1 MDNFKMS
8 LCKKTLIK
16 CLIIICLIFCSDF
29 VIAQDYSFTKDNV
42 DIIGRGLAEWNE
54 DKVLLSDCF
63 IVLKKESPKKFEM
76 TFYAKSS
83 KTGEQVQAWSGFGFQ
98 NRDNR
103 YALGLRG
110 GNNNDLYLCRYQS
123 NAKNKMLALASL
135 DFQLIDEKW
144 YQIKVVFWEGNIR
157 IYLNN
162 ENTPR
167 IVTKDENHLKGGRA
181 ILGGGWLP
189 TEFKDLSIKELS
201 EKDITLYAK
210 DTVKYHLSLST
221 QQKNTKRKKQRDAY
235 RSIKIQKNKTARTEI
250 SLSGKWLFMPEY
262 QIESKNMPYSM
273 NLNDNNWHVMQ
284 VPSFWNPVRNWLHLQ
299 DSHLPHRG
307 SGISDN
313 YREKEEARCDAYTFD
328 YLRTTSAWYR
338 HWLDISDSLNG
349 QKVSLHF
356 DAVSK
361 IADLYVNGQYVGGH
375 IGMFGDFE
383 FDITKY
389 LKTGKNLIVVGVK
402 VRKEAKAENVNQ
414 NVAKAVSVDVTND
427 MLKSLPHG
435 MFGGDEGG
443 IWQDVKLIITNPT
456 YIDDVFAN
464 VRTDGGDIE
473 VSLNNSNTK
482 KDTVEVQIEIIDKQ
496 TSKRLFISTKRETA
510 ILDRNKITQV
520 ICKTGKIEP
529 KLWTPE
535 QPNMYNLIT
544 SVYKNGK
551 LIDVITTNI
560 GFRTF
565 ETIGNKFYLN
575 GKPYWLRGANHPP
588 IGIAPNDIKLANTF
602 FKLMHDGN
610 QMMTRSHGCP
620 FTTVWMDAA
629 DTQGVGVSYEGSWP
643 WLMIGDIPSQEL
655 LDIWKEEMLSL
666 VKKYRNHP
674 SLLIWTINNEMYF
687 TTFYKNDP
695 PAVRLKKWEIISEV
709 IQAIRKLSP
718 NTAISSDSGYGR
730 LLADYKK
737 NLEPNDIDDGDI
749 DDRHV
754 YFNWYNRDFFQVING
769 EWAKRIY
776 WSPGANPDR
785 PFFSQETSTG
795 YTNNDDGHFNRKYLF
810 NNYVPQAWVG
820 DWAYEDKDPALTLQ
834 RHAFMTKELMEV
846 IRRTSPESAGVLL
859 FANLCWFRNVYDAEK
874 IAPYPVYDA
883 VKIANNPV
891 LISAELFGRNFF
903 AGTIIKPR
911 ICLVNN
917 GVDGKNISSS
927 ELEWKI
933 VYGEKILSS
942 GTQKLEA
949 VNHYD
954 RLWVASEIKLPKTLP
969 TFKAKCKLLLSV
981 TSGKG
986 IIAKNEYDILIADKK
1001 WADGSLVS
1009 KDKTI
1014 SVFDLTGATS
1024 KVLDSLGVRYRNMKD
1039 LTEIR
1044 IIASD
1049 LLIIA
1054 NLDQDEE
1061 IPYNWE
1067 DVKSV
1072 CANGTNVLLIHPGK
1086 HLQWLYYNK
1095 IESVYER
1102 KGRVVNM
1109 HIPEHGCFDEIEPL
1123 ELAWWQQEG
1132 RERPRA
1138 CRRSFRLKSTD
1149 NIAALCNYLRP
1160 HTDIGNNK
1168 EAYLKEMSGIPLMEI
1183 KEKKGRL
1190 IASEMET
1197 NEGDKDPIAAKLLLN
1212 LINELLK

>member
-1 MDNFKMS
+1 MKKLLFKHISIIYLVFLSNF
-8 LCKKTLIK
+8 
-16 CLIIICLIFCSDF
+16 
-29 VIAQDYSFTKDNV
+29 VVAQDYSFTKDNV
-42 DIIGRGLAEWNE
+42 DIIGRGLTEWDE
-54 DKVLLSDCF
+54 DKVLMSDCF
-63 IVLKKESPKKFEM
+63 IALKKESPKKFEM
-76 TFYAKSS
+76 SFSVKGS
-83 KTGEQVQAWSGFGFQ
+83 KAGEQVQAWSGFGFQ
-98 NRDNR
+98 DRDNR
-103 YALGLRG
+103 YAIGLRG

-123 NAKNKMLALASL
+123 NAKNKMLALESL
-135 DFQLIDEKW
+135 DFKPTPETW
-144 YQIKVVFWEGNIR
+144 YKIKVVFWEGNIH

-167 IVTKDENHLKGGRA
+167 IVTKDEAYLKGGSA

-189 TEFKDLSIKELS
+189 TAYKNFRVKELS
-201 EKDITLYAK
+201 KKDIANYKKNT
-210 DTVKYHLSLST
+210 TKYHPSLSDK
-221 QQKNTKRKKQRDAY
+221 QKNTKRAQEYAAY
-235 RSIKIQKNKTARTEI
+235 QPVKILKNKQARTEI
-250 SLSGKWLFMPEY
+250 SLNGNWLFMPGY
-262 QIESKNMPYSM
+262 QIELKNKPYAE
-273 NLNDNNWHVMQ
+273 NLNENNWHVMQ

-328 YLRTTSAWYR
+328 YLKTTSAWYR
-338 HWLDISDSLNG
+338 HWLDIPNDLNG
-349 QKVSLHF
+349 QKVTLQF

-383 FDITKY
+383 FDITKH
-389 LKTGKNLIVVGVK
+389 LKTGKNLIAVGVK
-402 VRKEAKAENVNQ
+402 VRKEAKAANADQ
-414 NVAKAVSVDVTND
+414 NVARAVSVDVTND
-427 MLKSLPHG
+427 MLNSLPSG
-435 MFGGDEGG
+435 MFGGNEGG
-443 IWQDVKLIITNPT
+443 IWQEVKLLITNPT

-464 VRTDGGDIE
+464 VNANGGDIE
-473 VSLNNSNTK
+473 ITLNNSGSK
-482 KDTVEVQIEIIDKQ
+482 KDKVEVKIEIVDKQ
-496 TSKRLFISTKRETA
+496 THETLFKSSKGESALLEVNNF
-510 ILDRNKITQV
+510 TQV
-520 ICKTGKIEP
+520 ICKTGKINP

-535 QPNMYNLIT
+535 QPNMYHLIT
-544 SVYKNGK
+544 SVYKNGH
-551 LIDVITTNI
+551 LIDATTTNI

-565 ETIGNKFYLN
+565 ETIENKFYLN
-575 GKPYWLRGANHPP
+575 DKPYWLRGANHPP
-588 IGIAPNDIKLANTF
+588 IGIAPNDSKLANTF

-610 QMMTRSHGCP
+610 QMITRSHGCP
-620 FTTVWMDAA
+620 FTTAWMDAA

-643 WLMIGDIPSQEL
+643 WLMIGDMPSQEL

-695 PAVRLKKWEIISEV
+695 PEVRLKKWEVISEV
-709 IQAIRKLSP
+709 IKAIRKLSP

-730 LLADYKK
+730 VLADYKN
-737 NLEPNDIDDGDI
+737 NLEPNNIDDGDI

-754 YFNWYNRDFFQVING
+754 YFNWYNRDFFQIING

-776 WSPGANPDR
+776 WSPGANPNR

-820 DWAYEDKDPALTLQ
+820 DWAYEDKDPEFTLQ

-859 FANLCWFRNVYDAEK
+859 FANLCWFKNVYDAEK

-883 VKIANNPV
+883 VKKANSPV

-903 AGTIIKPR
+903 AGTTITPR

-917 GVDGKNISSS
+917 NVNGKDIPASK
-927 ELEWKI
+927 LEWKI
-933 VYGEKILSS
+933 VYGGKIVSS
-942 GTQKLEA
+942 GTQKLKA

-954 RLWVASEIKLPKTLP
+954 RLWVASEIILPQTLP
-969 TFKAKCKLLLSV
+969 RLKANCELLLSV
-981 TSGKG
+981 TSGMG
-986 IIAKNEYDILIADKK
+986 IIATNEYDILIANKK
-1001 WADGSLVS
+1001 WVDGSFVS
-1009 KDKTI
+1009 NDKTI
-1014 SVFDLTGATS
+1014 SVFDLTGATC
-1024 KVLDSLGVRYRNMKD
+1024 KVLDSLGVKYRNMKD

-1044 IIASD
+1044 TTKAD
-1049 LLIIA
+1049 LFIIA

-1072 CANGTNVLLIHPGK
+1072 CDNGTNILLIHPGK

-1109 HIPEHGCFDEIEPL
+1109 HISEHGAFDEIEPL

-1132 RERPRA
+1132 REKPLA
-1138 CRRSFRLKSTD
+1138 CRRSFRLKTND
-1149 NIAALCNYLRP
+1149 NITALSTYLRP
-1160 HTDIGNNK
+1160 HTDIGSK
-1168 EAYLKEMSGIPLMEI
+1168 PEVYLKEMSGIPLMEI
-1183 KEKKGRL
+1183 KDKKGRL

-1197 NEGDKDPIAAKLLLN
+1197 NEGLKDPIAAKLLLN
-1212 LINELLK
+1212 LIKELLK